1 MHIWYAKR
9 IDIKKTSFITY
20 SIKMLEILILSLVQ
34 GITEFI
40 PVSSSSH
47 LIVISKLI
55 EFNEQS
61 LSLDVSLHIGSFI
74 AVLTYFYK
82 EIFNFIDNRELL
94 TKIII
99 SSFPVMVIG
108 FLLVQTNLIYE
119 IRNLKVIGWTT
130 IIFGILLFISDRF
143 NLNKNIEKNF
153 SLKTALIIGFFQVFS
168 LIPGVSRSGF
178 TITAAR
184 LLNFNR
190 IDSAKISFLLSVPT
204 LAAVSIF
211 GIKNIVS
218 SDSIIF
224 SVQNITSIF
233 LSFLFSFITIKYF
246 LRYIKNFNL
255 NLFVY
260 YRVLLGSFL
269 VGLAYL

>member
-9 IDIKKTSFITY
+9 IDIKKTSFITN

-94 TKIII
+94 IKILI

-153 SLKTALIIGFFQVFS
+153 SFKTALIIGFFQVFS
-168 LIPGVSRSGF
+168 LVPGVSRSGI

-233 LSFLFSFITIKYF
+233 LSFIFSFITIKYF